1 MRSTIAMTTLF
12 NFGGTGAQFTP
23 HRFDH
28 LLLREPDRRAFI
40 VEQDHAEALEDDR
53 AWLIGR
59 SVEAMVRVPKQP
71 PVPWAEITVPA

>member
-1 MRSTIAMTTLF
+1 MRSMIAMTTLF

-40 VEQDHAEALEDDR
+40 VEQDHAEAFEDER
-53 AWLIGR
+53 ARLIGR
-59 SVEAMVRVPKQP
+59 SLEAMARMPQP
-71 PVPWAEITVPA
+71 PVPWLSIEVPA